1 MFRLISALIL
11 VLLIVTPTLG
21 QQSLVGTYKLVSL
34 APEVDGTPFQPMGKG
49 AHGYL
54 VFTPTRFITFVT
66 AENRKFGTSVD
77 EKAALFDSLVGY
89 AGVYRVEGDK
99 LIFTNEVA
107 WVEKNPPLGTPYVET
122 FELSGNRLTKTLG
135 PMPWPRDPSKKFIR
149 REAWEKVE

>member
-1 MFRLISALIL
+1 MFRLIYALVL
-11 VLLIVTPTLG
+11 VLLITTPSLG

-77 EKAALFDSLVGY
+77 EKAALLDSMASY

-99 LIFTNEVA
+99 LIYTTEVIWTESGKGA
-107 WVEKNPPLGTPYVET
+107 TRVET
-122 FELSGNRLTKTLG
+122 FQLSGNLLKTTLG
-135 PMPWPRDPSKKFIR
+135 PMPFPRDLSKTMISRKV
-149 REAWEKVE
+149 WEKIE